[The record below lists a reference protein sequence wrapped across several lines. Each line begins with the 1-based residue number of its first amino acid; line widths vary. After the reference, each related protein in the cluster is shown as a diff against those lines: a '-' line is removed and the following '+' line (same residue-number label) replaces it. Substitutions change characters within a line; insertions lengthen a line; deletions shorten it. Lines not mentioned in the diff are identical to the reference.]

1 MTPSPAFLQE
11 IDYQVELAKREV
23 ELASMTGDESDVVV
37 AAGRLAELDELARRA
52 TEVALIDPWAR

>member
-11 IDYQVELAKREV
+11 IDYQVELAQREV

-37 AAGRLAELDELARRA
+37 ATGRLAQLDELARRA
-52 TEVALIDPWAR
+52 TEAALIDPWAR